1 MDHWISTLE
10 KCVLFRG
17 LSRQVLEAEVLPAG
31 RVAEHPRDIV
41 LITYQ
46 DRIDWFGVILQGR
59 VQIAQIF
66 SDGVR
71 SLMDTLAPPS
81 VLGADLLP
89 TRSRRAPYFAITS
102 EPTRLLLF
110 PDTLLEEDSPLSP
123 GTRAAV
129 LRQLTTLIAHENMRK
144 HYRIA
149 VLSQKGLRARILT
162 YLTMQAGRRG
172 SGSFTIRFDREELAA
187 FLCVN
192 RSALSHELSL
202 MRQEGLI
209 SFHKNHFTLSPALL
223 GEAEPR

>member
-1 MDHWISTLE
+1 MEHWIPTLE
-10 KCVLFRG
+10 KCILFRG
-17 LSRQVLEAEVLPAG
+17 LSRQVLTEEVLPAG
-31 RVAEHPRDIV
+31 RVADHPRDTV
-41 LITYQ
+41 LIAYQ
-46 DRIDWFGVILQGR
+46 DQVDWFGVILQGK

-71 SLMDTLAPPS
+71 SLMDTLSSPS
-81 VLGADLLP
+81 VLGADLFP
-89 TRSRRAPYFAITS
+89 TRSRRAPYFAVTS

-110 PDTLLEEDSPLSP
+110 PNTFLEEGSPLP
-123 GTRAAV
+123 HQTRAAV

-172 SGSFTIRFDREELAA
+172 SNSFTIRFDREELAA

-209 SFHKNHFTLSPALL
+209 SFHKNHFTLNSTLL
-223 GEAEPR
+223 GEGERP